1 MELGWEL
8 GFDWGLTGFTGFLL
22 GSYWV
27 LTGLNGLNGFLLGS
41 YWVKWVMTGS

>member
-8 GFDWGLTGFTGFLL
+8 GFDWGFTRFTGFLL

-27 LTGLNGLNGFLLGS
+27 YWVLTGLNGL
-41 YWVKWVMTGS
+41 